1 MRFHRVDGFAK
12 VAVVAAV
19 VLTVADVARATASL
33 GGSGLVLDIVT
44 LVHGVVLV
52 GSWVAAS
59 LWLFMVR
66 RNATTLVPDGVS
78 AAPWVVLGWVVP
90 IACFWIPKGIVDD
103 SWEDTA
109 KGCRDGSTAG
119 STSGWWAL
127 WVVYLVLFGVAG
139 RVSLADGPER
149 VLSVLFGLVALASVA
164 AVAPWAK
171 VVRDVTATQARLVT
185 VRNT

>member
-19 VLTVADVARATASL
+19 VLTIADVARAAAFL
-33 GGSGLVLDIVT
+33 GGSGLVLDIAT
-44 LVHGVVLV
+44 GLHAVVAV
-52 GSWVAAS
+52 ATWVAAS

-66 RNATTLVPDGVS
+66 RNAATLVPDGVS
-78 AAPWVVLGWVVP
+78 AAPWAVLGWVVP

-119 STSGWWAL
+119 STSGWWTL
-127 WVVYLVLFGVAG
+127 WVSYVVLTVIAG
-139 RVSLADGPER
+139 RVQVAGGADNVLA
-149 VLSVLFGLVALASVA
+149 VLFGLVALASVA
-164 AVAPWAK
+164 ALAPWAK
-171 VVRDVTATQARLVT
+171 VIRDVTATQARLVAA
-185 VRNT
+185 RNA